1 MIAWNCFVI
10 LGERL
15 KTGMY
20 EDVLQIFVTSER

>member
-1 MIAWNCFVI
+1 MIAWNYFVI

-20 EDVLQIFVTSER
+20 EDVLQIFVTS